1 MNRIISQHFD
11 EANRGLQRQHT
22 EVVRGHVLQGPPP
35 HVQLPPLRGEP
46 GHTGSAGLGGSGGFE
61 KERISWLQSSGVLQH
76 SRSLGSVEFT
86 REQVTLGL
94 QNDSYEQALQD
105 NSKLS
110 RKVRQLQDQL
120 AITSAKKDAFMA
132 QAQRL
137 EREFKKGRDQ
147 SDTLQKDLLEAKRE
161 AGQLNKEASE
171 AIGMMGEMRK
181 AHIQEVRMLQRG
193 LAARNSDPSMRNKVN
208 DVADLVDKVGRAV
221 IQRDEAIRE
230 KLKAQAQLSKSAN
243 DLRGVTEDHAKL
255 RRQNKSLQ
263 EKLKEAQRKAVF
275 EPRRPNAQPPEDSDD
290 EFESELSA
298 FEKRFQILEE
308 GPAGLDILASN
319 LSKDKRELEK
329 RLKLE
334 KENNAQLTKAV
345 ADWTSLCDDKDEQ
358 IKDLNASLQQM
369 MENQARL
376 EDQIAEK
383 RREIEIAVAEERSR
397 LEARIAELET
407 DVDDARD
414 VADGMEKASTALT
427 RELAKVH
434 ETYARPVPGAAGGPG
449 PKVPEPKVPEP
460 QAAAESPTKAGRLA
474 ESVQLA
480 KTGERLQLEVHRQGK
495 GLSERTE
502 LRAREADSPSAKEN
516 IIPLSRVLLDEL
528 DHEDPWTE
536 LFSRTGV
543 DPGPPRQ
550 IVVSS
555 HIGQNEVALPPE
567 QTSMLVT
574 VFRYCAS
581 RYFIST
587 LELAS
592 GNLVELAVLEQDITT
607 ELKVRIESCKG
618 DSDLF
623 SVFAAGL
630 SYNATSSH
638 LSFNASAASRAP

>member
-11 EANRGLQRQHT
+11 EANRGLQRQHS
-22 EVVRGHVLQGPPP
+22 EVARGHVLQGPPP
-35 HVQLPPLRGEP
+35 HVQLPPLRGES
-46 GHTGSAGLGGSGGFE
+46 GSAGSAGLAGSGGLE
-61 KERISWLQSSGVLQH
+61 KERISWLQSSGALQH

-86 REQVTLGL
+86 REQVSLGL
-94 QNDSYEQALQD
+94 QADSYEQVLQD

-137 EREFKKGRDQ
+137 EREFKKGREQ
-147 SDTLQKDLLEAKRE
+147 SDTLQKDLLDAKRD
-161 AGQLNKEASE
+161 AGQLSKEASE

-193 LAARNSDPSMRNKVN
+193 LAARNNDPSMRNKVN
-208 DVADLVDKVGRAV
+208 DFADLVDKVGRAV
-221 IQRDEAIRE
+221 IQRDEAMRE
-230 KLKAQAQLSKSAN
+230 KLKAQAQLSKSAS

-255 RRQNKSLQ
+255 RRQHKHLQ

-275 EPRRPNAQPPEDSDD
+275 EPKRPDTQPPEDSDD

-319 LSKDKRELEK
+319 LSRDKRELEK
-329 RLKLE
+329 RLRSE
-334 KENNAQLTKAV
+334 KDNNAQLTKAV
-345 ADWTSLCDDKDEQ
+345 ADWKSLCDDKDEQ
-358 IKDLNASLQQM
+358 LEDLNAKLQQM

-383 RREIEIAVAEERSR
+383 RREIELAVAAERSR

-407 DVDDARD
+407 DVDDARG
-414 VADGMEKASTALT
+414 VADGMEKASSALS

-449 PKVPEPKVPEP
+449 PQVPSP
-460 QAAAESPTKAGRLA
+460 QAAGNSTEAGRLA
-474 ESVQLA
+474 ESVQVA
-480 KTGERLQLEVHRQGK
+480 KTGERLQLEVHRQGDV
-495 GLSERTE
+495 TE
-502 LRAREADSPSAKEN
+502 LRAREADSPSTKETS
-516 IIPLSRVLLDEL
+516 IKLSEELLKEL
-528 DHEDPWTE
+528 DSEDRWTD

-555 HIGQNEVALPPE
+555 NIGQNEVALPPE

-574 VFRYCAS
+574 VFRYCAT

-587 LELAS
+587 LELDS
-592 GNLVELAVLEQDITT
+592 GALVELAVLEQDITT
-607 ELKVRIESCKG
+607 ELRVRIDACKG

-623 SVFAAGL
+623 SVFVAGL
-630 SYNATSSH
+630 SYNTTSSK
-638 LSFNASAASRAP
+638 LSFNASAASRTP

>member
-11 EANRGLQRQHT
+11 EANRGLQRQHS
-22 EVVRGHVLQGPPP
+22 EVARGHVLQGPPP
-35 HVQLPPLRGEP
+35 HVQLPPLKGES
-46 GHTGSAGLGGSGGFE
+46 GSAGSVGLGGSGGFE
-61 KERISWLQSSGVLQH
+61 KERSSWLQSSGVLQY

-86 REQVTLGL
+86 REQVSLGL
-94 QNDSYEQALQD
+94 RTDSYEQAIQD

-161 AGQLNKEASE
+161 VGQLTKEASE

-181 AHIQEVRMLQRG
+181 AHTQEVRMLQRG

-208 DVADLVDKVGRAV
+208 DFADLVDKVGRAV
-221 IQRDEAIRE
+221 VQRDEAIRE
-230 KLKAQAQLSKSAN
+230 KLKAQAQFNKSAN
-243 DLRGVTEDHAKL
+243 DLRVVTEDHVKL
-255 RRQNKSLQ
+255 RRQNKHLQ

-275 EPRRPNAQPPEDSDD
+275 EPRRPDAQPPEDSDD

-329 RLKLE
+329 RLRSE
-334 KENNAQLTKAV
+334 KENSAQLAKAV
-345 ADWTSLCDDKDEQ
+345 ADWKSLCDDKDEQ
-358 IKDLNASLQQM
+358 IEDLNVKLQQL

-376 EDQIAEK
+376 KDQIAEK
-383 RREIEIAVAEERSR
+383 RREIELAVGAERSR

-427 RELAKVH
+427 RELTKVH

-449 PKVPEPKVPEP
+449 PKVQTPPA
-460 QAAAESPTKAGRLA
+460 AAAESPSAEAGRLA
-474 ESVQLA
+474 ESLQLA
-480 KTGERLQLEVHRQGK
+480 KTGEQLQLEVHRQGDV
-495 GLSERTE
+495 TE
-502 LRAREADSPSAKEN
+502 LRARETDSPSARET
-516 IIPLSRVLLDEL
+516 IITLSRELLDEL
-528 DHEDPWTE
+528 DREDRWTD

-555 HIGQNEVALPPE
+555 HIGSSEIALPPE

-574 VFRYCAS
+574 VFKYCAS
-581 RYFIST
+581 RYYISGMVM
-587 LELAS
+587 AS
-592 GNLVELAVLEQDITT
+592 GHLVELAVLEQDITA
-607 ELKVRIESCKG
+607 ELRVRIESCND

-623 SVFAAGL
+623 SVFNAGL

-638 LSFNASAASRAP
+638 LSFNASAGSRAP

>member
-1 MNRIISQHFD
+1 
-11 EANRGLQRQHT
+11 
-22 EVVRGHVLQGPPP
+22 
-35 HVQLPPLRGEP
+35 
-46 GHTGSAGLGGSGGFE
+46 
-61 KERISWLQSSGVLQH
+61 
-76 SRSLGSVEFT
+76 
-86 REQVTLGL
+86 
-94 QNDSYEQALQD
+94 
-105 NSKLS
+105 
-110 RKVRQLQDQL
+110 VRQLQDQL

-137 EREFKKGRDQ
+137 EKEFRTGRDQ

-161 AGQLNKEASE
+161 VGQLTKEASE

-193 LAARNSDPSMRNKVN
+193 LAARNSDPSMRNKV
-208 DVADLVDKVGRAV
+208 DDFADRVDKVGRAV
-221 IQRDEAIRE
+221 VQRDEAIRE
-230 KLKAQAQLSKSAN
+230 KLKAQAQFNKSAN
-243 DLRGVTEDHAKL
+243 DLRVVTEDHVKL
-255 RRQNKSLQ
+255 RRQNKHLQ

-275 EPRRPNAQPPEDSDD
+275 EPRRPYTQPPEDSDD

-329 RLKLE
+329 RLRSE

-345 ADWTSLCDDKDEQ
+345 TDWKSLCDEKDEQ
-358 IKDLNASLQQM
+358 IEDLNVKLQQL
-369 MENQARL
+369 MESQARL

-383 RREIEIAVAEERSR
+383 RREIELAVAAERSR

-449 PKVPEPKVPEP
+449 PKVPTP
-460 QAAAESPTKAGRLA
+460 QATAESSTKADRLA
-474 ESVQLA
+474 ESLQLA
-480 KTGERLQLEVHRQGK
+480 KTGEMLQLEVHRQGDV
-495 GLSERTE
+495 TE
-502 LRAREADSPSAKEN
+502 LRGREVDSPTAKETS
-516 IIPLSRVLLDEL
+516 ITLSQEVLKEL
-528 DHEDPWTE
+528 DREDCWTD

-555 HIGQNEVALPPE
+555 HIGQSEVALPPE

-574 VFRYCAS
+574 VFRYCAL

-587 LELAS
+587 VELAS

-607 ELKVRIESCKG
+607 ELRVRIESCKD